1 MDEVDAKM
9 IALGQARAVTS
20 AWVNANGEDVFTKT
34 IVGPP
39 VPPDDADWK
48 ERGGAVALWQARRFA
63 LLASHLELRALSL
76 NKRKGGDRA
85 AVTEAAVA
93 YSKELHAQGYS
104 WKKADLAA
112 GEKFSLKPNSI
123 RNRRDVIKNS
133 LELP

>member
-1 MDEVDAKM
+1 MDEVDAEM

-20 AWVNANGEDVFTKT
+20 AWVNAAGEDVFTKT

>member
-123 RNRRDVIKNS
+123 RNRRDIIKNS
-133 LELP
+133 LVLP

>member
-123 RNRRDVIKNS
+123 RNRRDIIKNS

>member
-9 IALGQARAVTS
+9 IALGQARAVES
-20 AWVNANGEDVFTKT
+20 AWVNAAGEDVFTKT

-39 VPPDDADWK
+39 VPPDDADLK
-48 ERGGAVALWQARRFA
+48 ERGGAVALWQARRFE

-93 YSKELHAQGYS
+93 YSKELHAQGFS

-123 RNRRDVIKNS
+123 RNRRDIIKNS
-133 LELP
+133 LLLP